1 MTFEEFFIK
10 KKIDLK
16 ALQAA
21 DGPLF
26 EEFKAHYSAMGE
38 KSFDHSKK
46 FWFNKLRKSFHLAE
60 EETVIAK
67 PIVKQVIADTASETS
82 SIHTAKPA
90 GFKPRFK
97 APPTV
102 VENEVKA
109 TSKKEITDSAE
120 STPDSIPT
128 GFKPRFKAGAT
139 KAPDAAASTSASEEK
154 TDETTN
160 SAPKPTGFKPRFKA
174 GVTKTETP
182 EQAQLPD
189 TKHEIKLDTNVKAEP
204 ENSSTETQES
214 AASKPT
220 GFKPRF
226 KAGVTKTETSEQAQ
240 LSDTKDE
247 IKLDNSV
254 KSEPENSSIEPQES
268 AASKPTGFKPRFKA
282 GVTKTET
289 SEQAQLPDTKD
300 EIKLD
305 TSVKA
310 EPENSSIEP
319 QEPAASKPTGFKPR
333 FKGGVTKT
341 ETSEQAQLPDTK
353 HEIKLDTNVKAEP
366 ENSSTETQES
376 AASKPTGFKPRFK
389 AGVNKTETSEQA
401 QLPDTKDEIKLDTN
415 VKAEPEN
422 SSVEPQEPAASKP
435 TGFKPRF
442 KAGVTKTENP
452 EQAQLPDTK
461 HEIKLDT
468 NVKAEPES
476 SSTETQ
482 EPAASKPTGF
492 KPRFKAGVNK
502 TETSEQAQLPDTK
515 DEIKLDTN
523 VKAEPE
529 NSSVEPQEPAASKP
543 TGFKPRFKA
552 GITKIDKKEE

>member
-67 PIVKQVIADTASETS
+67 PIVKQVIADIAPDTS
-82 SIHTAKPA
+82 GVAATKPA

-97 APPTV
+97 APPTA
-102 VENEVKA
+102 VEDEVKA

-128 GFKPRFKAGAT
+128 GFKPRFKAGVT
-139 KAPDAAASTSASEEK
+139 KAPDAAASTSVPEEK
-154 TDETTN
+154 TDEATN

-174 GVTKTETP
+174 GVTKAPDAAASTSVPEEKTDEATNSTPKPTGFKPRFKAGITKTETS

-189 TKHEIKLDTNVKAEP
+189 TKDEIKLDTNVKAEP
-204 ENSSTETQES
+204 ENSSTETQE
-214 AASKPT
+214 P
-220 GFKPRF
+220 
-226 KAGVTKTETSEQAQ
+226 
-240 LSDTKDE
+240 
-247 IKLDNSV
+247 
-254 KSEPENSSIEPQES
+254 

-305 TSVKA
+305 TNVKA
-310 EPENSSIEP
+310 EPENNSTET

-333 FKGGVTKT
+333 FKAGVTKT
-341 ETSEQAQLPDTK
+341 ES
-353 HEIKLDTNVKAEP
+353 
-366 ENSSTETQES
+366 
-376 AASKPTGFKPRFK
+376 
-389 AGVNKTETSEQA
+389 SEQA

-422 SSVEPQEPAASKP
+422 SS
-435 TGFKPRF
+435 
-442 KAGVTKTENP
+442 
-452 EQAQLPDTK
+452 
-461 HEIKLDT
+461 
-468 NVKAEPES
+468 
-476 SSTETQ
+476 TETQ
-482 EPAASKPTGF
+482 EPAASKPT
-492 KPRFKAGVNK
+492 
-502 TETSEQAQLPDTK
+502 
-515 DEIKLDTN
+515 
-523 VKAEPE
+523 
-529 NSSVEPQEPAASKP
+529 
-543 TGFKPRFKA
+543 
-552 GITKIDKKEE
+552 

>member
-67 PIVKQVIADTASETS
+67 PIVKQVIADIAPDNSGVAAT
-82 SIHTAKPA
+82 KPA

-97 APPTV
+97 APPTA
-102 VENEVKA
+102 VEDEVKA

-128 GFKPRFKAGAT
+128 GFRPRFKAGVT
-139 KAPDAAASTSASEEK
+139 KAPDAAASTSVPEEK
-154 TDETTN
+154 TDEATN

-174 GVTKTETP
+174 GVTK
-182 EQAQLPD
+182 APD
-189 TKHEIKLDTNVKAEP
+189 A
-204 ENSSTETQES
+204 
-214 AASKPT
+214 AASTSASEETTDEATNSAPKPT

-226 KAGVTKTETSEQAQ
+226 KAGVTKAPDAAASTSASEEKTDEATNSAPKPTGFKPRFKAGVSKTETSEQAQ
-240 LSDTKDE
+240 LPDTKDE

-254 KSEPENSSIEPQES
+254 KAEPENSSTETQEP

-305 TSVKA
+305 T
-310 EPENSSIEP
+310 
-319 QEPAASKPTGFKPR
+319 
-333 FKGGVTKT
+333 
-341 ETSEQAQLPDTK
+341 
-353 HEIKLDTNVKAEP
+353 NVKAEP
-366 ENSSTETQES
+366 ENNSTET
-376 AASKPTGFKPRFK
+376 
-389 AGVNKTETSEQA
+389 
-401 QLPDTKDEIKLDTN
+401 
-415 VKAEPEN
+415 
-422 SSVEPQEPAASKP
+422 
-435 TGFKPRF
+435 
-442 KAGVTKTENP
+442 
-452 EQAQLPDTK
+452 
-461 HEIKLDT
+461 
-468 NVKAEPES
+468 
-476 SSTETQ
+476 
-482 EPAASKPTGF
+482 
-492 KPRFKAGVNK
+492 
-502 TETSEQAQLPDTK
+502 
-515 DEIKLDTN
+515 
-523 VKAEPE
+523 
-529 NSSVEPQEPAASKP
+529 QEPAASKP

>member
-67 PIVKQVIADTASETS
+67 PIVKQVITDTASETS

-102 VENEVKA
+102 VEDEVEA
-109 TSKKEITDSAE
+109 ITKKEITDSAE

-128 GFKPRFKAGAT
+128 GFKPRFKAGITKAPDAAASTSVPKEKTDEAITAAPKPTGFKPRFKAGITKAPDAAASTSVPKEKTDEAITAAPKPTGFKPRFKAGVT
-139 KAPDAAASTSASEEK
+139 KAPDAAASTSASEET

-174 GVTKTETP
+174 GVTKTETS
-182 EQAQLPD
+182 EQAQLP
-189 TKHEIKLDTNVKAEP
+189 
-204 ENSSTETQES
+204 
-214 AASKPT
+214 
-220 GFKPRF
+220 
-226 KAGVTKTETSEQAQ
+226 
-240 LSDTKDE
+240 DTKDE

-254 KSEPENSSIEPQES
+254 KTEPENSSTETQEP

-305 TSVKA
+305 T
-310 EPENSSIEP
+310 
-319 QEPAASKPTGFKPR
+319 
-333 FKGGVTKT
+333 
-341 ETSEQAQLPDTK
+341 
-353 HEIKLDTNVKAEP
+353 NVKAEP
-366 ENSSTETQES
+366 ENSSTETQE
-376 AASKPTGFKPRFK
+376 PT
-389 AGVNKTETSEQA
+389 
-401 QLPDTKDEIKLDTN
+401 
-415 VKAEPEN
+415 
-422 SSVEPQEPAASKP
+422 ASKP

-442 KAGVTKTENP
+442 KAGVTKTESS
-452 EQAQLPDTK
+452 EKAQLPDTK
-461 HEIKLDT
+461 DEIKLD
-468 NVKAEPES
+468 NSVKAEPEN

-492 KPRFKAGVNK
+492 KPRFKAGVTK
-502 TETSEQAQLPDTK
+502 TESSEQAQLPDTK
-515 DEIKLDTN
+515 DEIKLDN
-523 VKAEPE
+523 SVKTEPE
-529 NSSVEPQEPAASKP
+529 NSSTETQEPAASKP

-552 GITKIDKKEE
+552 GVTKIDKKEE

>member
-97 APPTV
+97 APPTA
-102 VENEVKA
+102 VEDEVKA

-128 GFKPRFKAGAT
+128 GFKPRFKAGVTKAPDVAASTSASEEKTDEATTAAPKPTSFKPRFKAGVT
-139 KAPDAAASTSASEEK
+139 KAPDAAASTSASDEK

-160 SAPKPTGFKPRFKA
+160 SAP
-174 GVTKTETP
+174 
-182 EQAQLPD
+182 
-189 TKHEIKLDTNVKAEP
+189 
-204 ENSSTETQES
+204 
-214 AASKPT
+214 
-220 GFKPRF
+220 
-226 KAGVTKTETSEQAQ
+226 
-240 LSDTKDE
+240 
-247 IKLDNSV
+247 
-254 KSEPENSSIEPQES
+254 
-268 AASKPTGFKPRFKA
+268 KPTGFKPRFKA

-305 TSVKA
+305 
-310 EPENSSIEP
+310 NS
-319 QEPAASKPTGFKPR
+319 
-333 FKGGVTKT
+333 
-341 ETSEQAQLPDTK
+341 
-353 HEIKLDTNVKAEP
+353 VKAEP
-366 ENSSTETQES
+366 ENSSTETQE
-376 AASKPTGFKPRFK
+376 
-389 AGVNKTETSEQA
+389 
-401 QLPDTKDEIKLDTN
+401 
-415 VKAEPEN
+415 
-422 SSVEPQEPAASKP
+422 PAVSKP

-442 KAGVTKTENP
+442 KAGVTK
-452 EQAQLPDTK
+452 APD
-461 HEIKLDT
+461 
-468 NVKAEPES
+468 V
-476 SSTETQ
+476 
-482 EPAASKPTGF
+482 AASTSASDEKTDETTNSAPKPTGF
-492 KPRFKAGVNK
+492 KPRFKA
-502 TETSEQAQLPDTK
+502 
-515 DEIKLDTN
+515 
-523 VKAEPE
+523 
-529 NSSVEPQEPAASKP
+529 
-543 TGFKPRFKA
+543 
-552 GITKIDKKEE
+552 